1 MKKMAGREGEG
12 EAWGTH
18 HDEAGGGR
26 PERAERSATV
36 ASAAVMA
43 WEGEENSSQRKS
55 ERTEKGLISSFF
67 LQVGS
72 DPPLHHQM
80 ASRPAAGGS
89 VGLPASEEMQLP
101 GRASR
106 VLAAAVSYAPLKVAG
121 KPLRGLLLAS
131 PRAHSRQ
138 PQLSAD
144 AAMLGR

>member
-1 MKKMAGREGEG
+1 M
-12 EAWGTH
+12 H
-18 HDEAGGGR
+18 
-26 PERAERSATV
+26 
-36 ASAAVMA
+36 AALA
-43 WEGEENSSQRKS
+43 
-55 ERTEKGLISSFF
+55 L
-67 LQVGS
+67 L
-72 DPPLHHQM
+72 PPLAGVYHKTCSDGQQ
-80 ASRPAAGGS
+80 ASSRGS